1 MGLGFI
7 QVPTKVIIGLIIF
20 YNRKTNYFKRSSYA
34 TDSFLFFPDLVHS
47 LRHLILELYE
57 GCIVYIWKVLQI
69 FKEKKHE
76 NSLLIAAPS
85 NKYPLKNKLY
95 LINSHGFHC
104 PQWTSV
110 RNLGHKIDGLLLAS
124 SSPLQYSCLENP
136 RDRGTWW
143 VAVHGVARSQTRLSD
158 FTLFFHFH
166 ALEKAMA
173 THSSVLAWRIP
184 GKGKPVG
191 LLSMGSQRV
200 GHDWSDLAAAAAAAG
215 HS

>member
-136 RDRGTWW
+136 MDRGTWW

-158 FTLFFHFH
+158 FTLFFPFMHWRRKWQPTPVFLPGESQGRGSLLGFCLWGH
-166 ALEKAMA
+166 RESDMTEA
-173 THSSVLAWRIP
+173 T
-184 GKGKPVG
+184 
-191 LLSMGSQRV
+191 
-200 GHDWSDLAAAAAAAG
+200 
-215 HS
+215 